1 MNATRLEP
9 LLRADEMVREAAT
22 RAFDDL
28 ARHWHAGESDD
39 GRNPRQA
46 DRDALLEKVL
56 ALGFADALPSPDDRE
71 AWPDAAEIIR
81 AAARAAVP
89 VDMAMLLA
97 TGDRAAALAPRDG
110 PYRPAHVGL
119 PAFSP
124 DVTRALA
131 LGRVLQIGAAMEAAL
146 ELSLVYVQDRKQF
159 GQALARFQA
168 IQHGLALVAEET
180 AAAIRSLGR
189 RSLALGVDV
198 SDGDRNLL
206 TVRDARDGLGAP
218 RMAGLLDAAALVAGR
233 GVEVTYDICHQ
244 VHGAIGYTREYA
256 LHRHSLD
263 LLFWRDQLMAL
274 RGGELRAAEH
284 LGEAA
289 HAAGSV
295 WRAVTDLM
303 KPGA

>member
-1 MNATRLEP
+1 MSAARIEP
-9 LLRADEMVREAAT
+9 LLRADPMVREAAT

-180 AAAIRSLGR
+180 AACQAISE
-189 RSLALGVDV
+189 LALACA
-198 SDGDRNLL
+198 
-206 TVRDARDGLGAP
+206 ARDGLGAP

>member
-1 MNATRLEP
+1 MSATRIEP
-9 LLRADEMVREAAT
+9 LLRADAMVREAAT

-28 ARHWHAGESDD
+28 ARSWHAGESDD
-39 GRNPRQA
+39 GRDPRQA
-46 DRDALLEKVL
+46 DREALLEKVL
-56 ALGFADALPSPDDRE
+56 ALGFADALPAPDERE

-81 AAARAAVP
+81 AAARAAAP
-89 VDMAMLLA
+89 IDMAMLLA
-97 TGDRAAALAPRDG
+97 TGDRVAALAPRDG

-124 DVTRALA
+124 DITRALA
-131 LGRVLQIGAAMEAAL
+131 LGRALQIGAAMEAAL

-180 AAAIRSLGR
+180 AACQAISE
-189 RSLALGVDV
+189 LALACA
-198 SDGDRNLL
+198 
-206 TVRDARDGLGAP
+206 AREGLDAP

-233 GVEVTYDICHQ
+233 GVEVVYDICHQ
-244 VHGAIGYTREYA
+244 VHGAIGTTREYA

-303 KPGA
+303 KPGV

>member
-180 AAAIRSLGR
+180 AACQAISE
-189 RSLALGVDV
+189 LALACA
-198 SDGDRNLL
+198 
-206 TVRDARDGLGAP
+206 ARDGLGAP